1 MSSTTFVQFAT
12 PINADWLNDV
22 NTGTYRDP
30 DVFTATAGQTN
41 FTLTATPPAKPK
53 AFLNGLRL
61 TPTTDYILSG
71 TVLTLTSGATIGD
84 ELVVDY

>member
-1 MSSTTFVQFAT
+1 MTSTTFVQFQT

-30 DVFTATAGQTN
+30 DVFTATAGQTV

-61 TPTTDYILSG
+61 TPTTDYSISG
-71 TVLTLTSGATIGD
+71 TTLTLVSAASVGD
-84 ELVVDY
+84 ELLVDF